1 MAVKSKSQLSS
12 DIAASTFTAPQQVI
26 LDDMVDS
33 YEDIFSQ
40 LTTVQRDA
48 LTPTAGL
55 IIFNTDTD
63 TYQYWNGVIWSDM
76 ASINSP
82 MEIKVDWSAAELRQ
96 SFSVAKI
103 LVPAPGA
110 GFALKPISV
119 MWRYTYGSIAFDF
132 PGDLHLKFSTKAATN
147 KFFSLD
153 LTGAVST
160 SGLYGCVST
169 YSENSIVENDNITLK
184 ATTAN
189 ATVGDGTLSI
199 WLTYSLVAW

>member
-48 LTPTAGL
+48 LTPTNGL
-55 IIFNTDTD
+55 VVYNTDED
-63 TYQYWNGVIWSDM
+63 TYQYWNGVSWQDM

-82 MEIKVDWSAAELRQ
+82 ITIKVDWTAAEVRQ

-103 LVPAPGA
+103 LVAAPGA
-110 GFALKPISV
+110 GYSLAPISV
-119 MWRYTYGSIAFDF
+119 MWRYTYGTIAFDF
-132 PGDLHLKFSTKAATN
+132 VGDLYLIFNTKAAAD
-147 KFFSLD
+147 KFFGIS
-153 LTGAVST
+153 LTGSSST
-160 SGLYGCVST
+160 SGVYGCTSDATRNVLL
-169 YSENSIVENDNITLK
+169 ENQNITLR
-184 ATTAN
+184 APTSN
-189 ATVGDGTLSI
+189 ATVGDGTLTI
-199 WLTYSLVAW
+199 WLTYSLITW

>member
-1 MAVKSKSQLSS
+1 MAITSKTQLQT
-12 DIAASTFTAPQQVI
+12 DITASTFTAPQKTI
-26 LDDMVDS
+26 LGNIVDS
-33 YEDIFSQ
+33 YEDIFPQ

-48 LTPTAGL
+48 LTPVNGQ
-55 IIFNTDTD
+55 IVYNTDTD
-63 TYQYWNGVIWSDM
+63 RYEYWNGVSWADM

-82 MEIKVDWSAAELRQ
+82 MTVKVDWSAAEIRQ
-96 SFSVAKI
+96 SFSAAKI
-103 LVPAPGA
+103 LVAAPGA
-110 GFALKPISV
+110 GFSLAPISV

-153 LTGAVST
+153 LTGGAST

-169 YSENSIVENDNITLK
+169 NSENSIVENDSIKLT
-184 ATTAN
+184 ATTSD

>member
-1 MAVKSKSQLSS
+1 MAIKSKVQLAI
-12 DIAASTFTAPQQVI
+12 DIASSTFTAPQQVI

-40 LTTVQRDA
+40 LTTVQRDL

-55 IIFNTDTD
+55 IIYNTDTD
-63 TYQYWNGVIWSDM
+63 LYEYWNGVSWS
-76 ASINSP
+76 SWSGINTP
-82 MEIKVDWSAAELRQ
+82 MTVKVDWSASEIRQ

-103 LVPAPGA
+103 LVAAPGA
-110 GFALKPISV
+110 GFSLAPISV

-132 PGDLHLKFSTKAATN
+132 PADLHLKFSTKAAAN

-169 YSENSIVENDNITLK
+169 YSEDSIVENDNITLK